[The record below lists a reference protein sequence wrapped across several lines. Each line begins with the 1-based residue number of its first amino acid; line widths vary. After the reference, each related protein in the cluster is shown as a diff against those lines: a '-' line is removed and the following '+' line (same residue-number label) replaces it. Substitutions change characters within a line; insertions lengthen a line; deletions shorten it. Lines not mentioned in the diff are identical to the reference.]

1 MVCLSWKKPIEMD
14 DDQGHP
20 HFRKP
25 PYNPLQLLE
34 GVHYTFGMVINPWN
48 QDLNIP
54 IVRVPIVK
62 RMTIPK
68 IPDFDQLEVQFQGTM
83 WIDFTIVRGDYDG
96 LWRFRRFPEMGILPN
111 PFLDGFPLLTI
122 HFRHPHLRKPPYLPS
137 YGVSEVHLLV
147 VAIVISVP
155 TGVVS
160 RYISKN
166 PH

>member
-1 MVCLSWKKPIEMD
+1 MK
-14 DDQGHP
+14 
-20 HFRKP
+20 
-25 PYNPLQLLE
+25 E
-34 GVHYTFGMVINPWN
+34 GVHCTFGMVINPWN

-62 RMTIPK
+62 RMGK

-96 LWRFRRFPEMGILPN
+96 LWSFRRFPEMGILPN

-137 YGVSEVHLLV
+137 SGVSEVHLLV

-155 TGVVS
+155 TGVVCPLHLQKS
-160 RYISKN
+160 PLN
-166 PH
+166 PTKFHEITM